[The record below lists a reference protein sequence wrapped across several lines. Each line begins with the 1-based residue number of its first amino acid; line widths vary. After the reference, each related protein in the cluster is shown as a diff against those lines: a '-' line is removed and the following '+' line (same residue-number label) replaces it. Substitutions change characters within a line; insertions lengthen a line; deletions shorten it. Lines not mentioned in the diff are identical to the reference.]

1 MTLLGRPS
9 PGLAPVAPLRVMS
22 LTLALVTDL
31 HFGPEARFEGKLRKL
46 SHRAPEL
53 LDGVLARVA
62 AARPDRLV
70 NLGDDI
76 EDESPAADLARYRA
90 CQDMLRRA
98 PCPLINVA
106 GNHDTA
112 RLNHDDLNAV
122 WERRGPLYYSLDVQ
136 GVHLVVLHTI
146 ERKDIDVRIDAG
158 QLDWL
163 RDDLA
168 RAGRD
173 TIVLMHHSASEQV
186 LDDARWFHAAPH
198 LALVHER
205 AQLRAI
211 LRDSGVVRA
220 VFNGHVHRNHLDVID
235 GIPYITLQ
243 SLIEN
248 LDDDAPGRPAAAW
261 ALATLD
267 EHRLVVRVHG
277 NDPARYQ
284 IERPPAPVRST
295 GVPS

>member
-1 MTLLGRPS
+1 
-9 PGLAPVAPLRVMS
+9 MS

-31 HFGPEARFEGKLRKL
+31 HFGPEAHFEGKLRKL

-53 LDGVLARVA
+53 LEGVLAQLSP
-62 AARPDRLV
+62 ARPDRLV

-76 EDESPAADLARYRA
+76 EDESAVADLARYRD
-90 CQDMLRRA
+90 CQAILRRA
-98 PCPLINVA
+98 PCPVINVA

-112 RLNHDDLNAV
+112 LLNHDDLNAV

-136 GVHLVVLHTI
+136 GVHLAILHTI
-146 ERKDIDVRIDAG
+146 ERKDCDVRIDPG
-158 QLDWL
+158 QLAWL

-168 RAGRD
+168 HAARD
-173 TIVLMHHSASEQV
+173 TIVLMHHSASEQL

-205 AQLRAI
+205 AELRSI
-211 LRDSGVVRA
+211 LRDSGTVRA
-220 VFNGHVHRNHLDVID
+220 VFNGHIHRNHLDVID

-267 EHRLVVRVHG
+267 PRRLVVHVRG

-284 IERPPAPVRST
+284 IERS
-295 GVPS
+295 S